1 MVMRRV
7 DLTSYFNIIS
17 RVSKKVKTSTSKII
31 NSLTFNDFIIFL
43 LKYVKQKDIFGNLL
57 GEIRVPIPLF
67 Y

>member
-57 GEIRVPIPLF
+57 G
-67 Y
+67 